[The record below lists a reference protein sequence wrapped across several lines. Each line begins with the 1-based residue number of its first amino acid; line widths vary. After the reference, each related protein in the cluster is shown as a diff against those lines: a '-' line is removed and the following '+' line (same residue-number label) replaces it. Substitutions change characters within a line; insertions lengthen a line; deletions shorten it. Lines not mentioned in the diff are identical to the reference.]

1 MEKLDYS
8 ESQASNL
15 LYSGGLQIYTTQD
28 PDLQAIVDEEIN
40 NPDNYSAAKYSV
52 EYRLSVTHADG
63 STQHYSEEN
72 LKTFHKTELGNPS
85 FDGLYKTEE
94 AVQADIDAFKAW
106 LLKDGDEIIGER
118 QNLILQ
124 PQTSFV
130 LMDQHTGCLLYT
142 SNGPP

>member
-1 MEKLDYS
+1 MDTATKESNTHYSYFTDELIEQVISSLMEKLDYS

-85 FDGLYKTEE
+85 FDGLYRYRCVQGL
-94 AVQADIDAFKAW
+94 AVK
-106 LLKDGDEIIGER
+106 GRG
-118 QNLILQ
+118 
-124 PQTSFV
+124 
-130 LMDQHTGCLLYT
+130 
-142 SNGPP
+142 

>member
-63 STQHYSEEN
+63 ST
-72 LKTFHKTELGNPS
+72 
-85 FDGLYKTEE
+85 
-94 AVQADIDAFKAW
+94 
-106 LLKDGDEIIGER
+106 
-118 QNLILQ
+118 
-124 PQTSFV
+124 
-130 LMDQHTGCLLYT
+130 CLLYT
-142 SNGPP
+142 SLSFIIMHLMLYSLFLLNGLSFIDFAHNSIV